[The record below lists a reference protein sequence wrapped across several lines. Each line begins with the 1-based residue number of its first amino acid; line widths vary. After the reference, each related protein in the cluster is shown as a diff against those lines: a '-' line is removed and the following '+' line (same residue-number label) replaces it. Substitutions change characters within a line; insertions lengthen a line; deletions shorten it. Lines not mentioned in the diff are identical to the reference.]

1 LLQRFSTVTNKNL
14 VEEFMWKPVIGAT
27 AALVIAGSSL
37 VYAQQR
43 SGPSGFERG
52 SQLSADDIA
61 AMADAR
67 IAALKTGLRLTPD
80 QDKNWPAFEQSLRD
94 LAKLRAER
102 MVAFRQRSQEG
113 RDRGERSERDGDR
126 SANPFERLQRRA
138 DSMTRFSA
146 ALKRMADTGAPLYQ
160 SLDDSQKHRFM
171 MLAHLL
177 RPRQMMGMRGER
189 GGWFHRGGGQEGSE
203 GRRGDGGRE
212 NWRRGRDGGSRGM
225 DREPNEL

>member
-1 LLQRFSTVTNKNL
+1 
-14 VEEFMWKPVIGAT
+14 MWKPLIGAT

-43 SGPSGFERG
+43 FGGSGGPGFERG
-52 SQLSADDIA
+52 SRFSPDDMA

-80 QDKNWPAFEQSLRD
+80 QDRNWPAFEQALHD

-102 MVAFRQRSQEG
+102 MAAFRQQRQAGSE
-113 RDRGERSERDGDR
+113 RGERDGREGRDGDR
-126 SANPFERLQRRA
+126 PANPFERLQRRA
-138 DSMTRFSA
+138 DTMTRLST

-171 MLAHLL
+171 MLARLL
-177 RPRQMMGMRGER
+177 RPRQMMGMRDER
-189 GGWFHRGGGQEGSE
+189 GGSFHRHGDGKDGSSE
-203 GRRGDGGRE
+203 GRRDDRGRE
-212 NWRRGRDGGSRGM
+212 DWRRGRDGGSRGM
-225 DREPNEL
+225 DRGSHEL